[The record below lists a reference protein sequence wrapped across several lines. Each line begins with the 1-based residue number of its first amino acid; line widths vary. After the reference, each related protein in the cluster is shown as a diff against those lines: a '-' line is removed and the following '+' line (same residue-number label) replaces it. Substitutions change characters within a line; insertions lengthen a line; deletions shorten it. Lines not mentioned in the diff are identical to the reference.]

1 MKKILISLIIPA
13 FTLTLSS
20 GKTAAPFSDRSGQP
34 NPYYQRTRSDS
45 SQGYWKLYT
54 DYNTRAT
61 RISFYSGQD
70 VLLYQEKIRD
80 RYIKLSKRTLR
91 QFDNLLS
98 RLVDRNL
105 VSSRVKSYDIL
116 NSNQW
121 TARPP
126 RSPSPLNEEAVLPE
140 PVATRAPS
148 INLEVVSSS
157 QVKLSY
163 VNPTR
168 ERLLVTLANDNF
180 EFFYK
185 RYSTLKEYAGLLN
198 VGHLPS
204 GTYRLD
210 IDGEKKT
217 VTYQLT
223 VDQDKKSIQLHTL
236 RNQFNP

>member
-1 MKKILISLIIPA
+1 MKKLLLSLITLG
-13 FTLTLSS
+13 FTLTVSIAKIASPSS
-20 GKTAAPFSDRSGQP
+20 DHVGQP

-54 DYNTRAT
+54 DYNSRTTRV
-61 RISFYSGQD
+61 SFYSGQD
-70 VLLYQEKIRD
+70 ELLYQEKIKD
-80 RYIKLSKRTLR
+80 RYIKLSKRNIR

-121 TARPP
+121 NATPQRI
-126 RSPSPLNEEAVLPE
+126 PSPFNEETVLPA
-140 PVATRAPS
+140 PVAPTTPN

-163 VNPTR
+163 LNPAS
-168 ERLLVTLANDNF
+168 ERLLITLANDNF

-198 VGHLPS
+198 VSHLPS
-204 GTYRLD
+204 GTYRLEV
-210 IDGEKKT
+210 DGAKKI
-217 VTYQLT
+217 VKYK
-223 VDQDKKSIQLHTL
+223 VIIDQDKRSIKLNTVL
-236 RNQFNP
+236 NQFNP